1 MYLLFCR
8 LPINLHCIWAFPF
21 FTFFYHLALHL
32 SLLACNSV
40 FITNAWCSRAE
51 MPFIVV
57 FLGVGGTQYYSL
69 KECMVCIDHD
79 LWLIMIAQ
87 EINCSIQNNHLKK
100 SYAEPLSEKKHK
112 IHFISLFHPFHEICK
127 KSLIMVSRCHF
138 RTISTFHIQNFPF
151 LFFSIYFPFW
161 HVCFQRINDCRKPH
175 ER

>member
-40 FITNAWCSRAE
+40 FITNARCSRAE

-87 EINCSIQNNHLKK
+87 EIDCSIQNNHLKK
-100 SYAEPLSEKKHK
+100 SYAEPLSEKNTKYILFLSFIPFMRFAKNHLSWSVVVTFAQSPLSTSK
-112 IHFISLFHPFHEICK
+112 IFHFFSFPFISHSDMYVFKE
-127 KSLIMVSRCHF
+127 
-138 RTISTFHIQNFPF
+138 
-151 LFFSIYFPFW
+151 
-161 HVCFQRINDCRKPH
+161 
-175 ER
+175 

>member
-21 FTFFYHLALHL
+21 FTFFLSFGFALIFVSLQFGLYHRCMMQ
-32 SLLACNSV
+32 SSR
-40 FITNAWCSRAE
+40 NAIHCC
-51 MPFIVV
+51 

-69 KECMVCIDHD
+69 KECMICIDHD

-138 RTISTFHIQNFPF
+138 RAISAFHIQNFPF